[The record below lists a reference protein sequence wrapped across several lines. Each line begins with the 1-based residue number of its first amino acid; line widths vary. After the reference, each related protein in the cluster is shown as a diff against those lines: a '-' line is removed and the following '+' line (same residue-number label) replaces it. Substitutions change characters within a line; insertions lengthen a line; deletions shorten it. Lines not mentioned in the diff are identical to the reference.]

1 MVPETLRLADQ
12 LALAF
17 EGGAWHGPSLGEVL
31 RGVSAP
37 VAAAHPVPGAH
48 SIWELALHLH
58 QVQDLVRRRLEGD
71 PVPFEES
78 TAWPPQ
84 PGEPSPEKWDA
95 VVALIT
101 AGERRLREVVLGM
114 NPARLDD
121 FAMPGGDTIF
131 VTIQGHLQHNLWHA
145 GQMALLRRAAEAR
158 MDPGGEGEGEGEI

>member
-1 MVPETLRLADQ
+1 MVPETLRLTDQ

-48 SIWELALHLH
+48 SIWELALHLL
-58 QVQDLVRRRLEGD
+58 QVQELVLQRIEGD
-71 PVPFEES
+71 PVPFDEGA
-78 TAWPPQ
+78 AWPPQ
-84 PGEPSPEKWDA
+84 PTEPTGEAWKTL
-95 VVALIT
+95 VARIT
-101 AGERRLREVVLGM
+101 AGERRLRQVVLGM

-145 GQMALLRRAAEAR
+145 GQMALLRRAAEVE
-158 MDPGGEGEGEGEI
+158 MGPGDEGGAEGEI

>member
-48 SIWELALHLH
+48 SIWELALHLQ
-58 QVQDLVRRRLEGD
+58 QVQQLVLRRVEGD
-71 PVPFEES
+71 PVPFEEGS
-78 TAWPPQ
+78 AWPPQ
-84 PGEPSPEKWDA
+84 PDDPTHEAWKK
-95 VVALIT
+95 VVSDVT

-121 FAMPGGDTIF
+121 FAMPGGDTVF
-131 VTIQGHLQHNLWHA
+131 VTLQGHLQHNLWHA
-145 GQMALLRRAAEAR
+145 GQMALLRRAAE
-158 MDPGGEGEGEGEI
+158 GGGVL

>member
-1 MVPETLRLADQ
+1 MIPETLRLADQ

-31 RGVSAP
+31 RSVSAP

-58 QVQDLVRRRLEGD
+58 MVQNLVLQRLEGD
-71 PVPFEES
+71 PVPFDES
-78 TAWPPQ
+78 AAWPPQ
-84 PGEPSPEKWDA
+84 PGEPTGGAWEA
-95 VVALIT
+95 MVARIT

-114 NPARLDD
+114 NPARIDD
-121 FAMPGGDTIF
+121 LAMPGGDTIF

-145 GQMALLRRAAEAR
+145 GQMALLRRAAEVGMGLGDER
-158 MDPGGEGEGEGEI
+158 GEEGEI